1 MEIKGRNCKRI
12 ASVIKDF
19 TKPFKL
25 GTVQKLYIESLNTKT
40 DTTTHKNRARTAL
53 YSLVKKGVLVLGA
66 DDRYTLRKK
75 IVEIDDNY
83 FVEEV

>member
-12 ASVIKDF
+12 ASVIMDF

-25 GTVQKLYIESLNTKT
+25 GTVQKLYIESLGTKRDIT
-40 DTTTHKNRARTAL
+40 EHKNRARTAV
-53 YSLVKKGVLVLGA
+53 YSLVRKGVLILGA
-66 DDRYTLRKK
+66 DDRYHLRKR